1 MNKTAS
7 DSKIPPNL
15 IDRKKIW
22 IMVCRALN
30 LVDKRLVDHGIRVA
44 LVLYDM
50 LRAEERL
57 DETARSRLCIMAL
70 FHDIGAYRRDD
81 IDELLQ
87 IETKNVWHHAI
98 GSYLFLRPF
107 FSDEVFT
114 KAVLYHHARYDEQWD
129 EDAEVLRYGQLMHIA
144 DRVCIWHDEMK
155 GSRQALEVYLSEKSG
170 SLFSPEGIA
179 LFYKADERYRTWE
192 RLDAALSSEQLING
206 GHFYEEEI
214 ITYLHILVEAIDFRS
229 HATVLHTRGLMEIA
243 LELAR
248 LWGMTEEMQQKVYYG
263 ALLHDL
269 GKIGTPVSILE
280 KPDRLTPEEMQ
291 VMKQHVV
298 MTEQIITDCIDEE
311 TALIGLRHHEKLDG
325 SGYPRGLTEAD
336 LTVPQR
342 LMAVA
347 DVLSALCM
355 NRSYKRAFSKE
366 KTLAILCDMADQGE
380 LDRDIVS
387 LAAKEFDHIIS
398 IVTERCSAVETM
410 YLEMQDQF
418 SSLMKKYAKH
428 T

>member
-1 MNKTAS
+1 MNKIAS
-7 DSKIPPNL
+7 DDKAPLNL
-15 IDRKKIW
+15 IDQKKIW

-44 LVLYDM
+44 LVLFDM
-50 LRAEERL
+50 LRAEQRL
-57 DETARSRLCIMAL
+57 DEAARSRLCIMAL

-87 IETKNVWHHAI
+87 IETKNVWPHAI
-98 GSYLFLRPF
+98 GSYLFLKPF
-107 FSDEVFT
+107 FPDETFT
-114 KAVLYHHARYDEQWD
+114 KVVLYHHARYDEQWD
-129 EDAEVLRYGQLMHIA
+129 EDAGVLYYGQLMHIA

-155 GSRQALEVYLSEKSG
+155 GSREGLEAYLTKKSG
-170 SLFSPEGIA
+170 SIFSPEGVA
-179 LFYKADERYRTWE
+179 LFRKADEQYRTWE
-192 RLDAALSSEQLING
+192 RLDAALSSEQLIDG

-248 LWGMTEEMQQKVYYG
+248 LSGMTEEMQQKVYYG

-280 KPDRLTPEEMQ
+280 KPGRLTPEEMQ
-291 VMKQHVV
+291 IMRQHVV
-298 MTEQIITDCIDEE
+298 MTEQIIADCIDEE

-325 SGYPRGLTEAD
+325 SGYPHGLTETD
-336 LTVPQR
+336 LTAPQR

-366 KTLAILCDMADQGE
+366 KTLTILWDMADRGE

-387 LAAKEFDHIIS
+387 LAAKEFDRIIS
-398 IVTERCSAVETM
+398 IVTKRCSAIETM
-410 YLEMQDQF
+410 YHEMQDQF
-418 SSLMKKYAKH
+418 GSLMKKYAKH